1 MEGDLGSLLEP
12 IKIGPVEIKNRVAM
26 APMGIVGLVNA
37 DGSLNA
43 RGIDY
48 YIERARGGVGLI
60 ITGVHKVE
68 SELEFMTGAAMVS
81 GACGASFSELSEA
94 VHALGAKI
102 FVQLTAGFGRVA
114 NPNRLRGQP
123 VSASAIPN
131 FWRPDLTCLE
141 LKTAEVEKLVKSFG
155 DAALILANAGIDGV
169 ELHGHEG
176 YLFDQFTT
184 ALWNRRTDK
193 YGGTLENRLR
203 LPEEVLQEIKKRA
216 GADFPVQYRFGLK
229 HYVKAFNSGALPGED
244 FQEAGRD
251 IAEGLE
257 MAKRLE
263 AFGFDALHVD
273 AGCYD
278 SWYWPH
284 PPVYQEPGAMANLA
298 AQAKKAVRI
307 PVITVG
313 KLVDPALA
321 NRIIA
326 EGKADLVALGKSL
339 LADPFWV
346 QKAALGKSE
355 RIRPCIG
362 CHDGCM
368 GRIIRRKP
376 LSCAVNPPAGRERSY
391 RLERTDQP
399 KKIMVIGG
407 GVAGMEAARVA
418 SLRGHRVVLY
428 ENKENLG
435 GHLIPAS
442 APSFKK
448 DVARLLKWYQEELGG
463 LDLLIKAGTEAT
475 AGLIAAEKPDA
486 VILATGSLPVI
497 PEVPG
502 IEKEKVTVAMDLLSG
517 KKKVGQNVLVLGGG
531 LIGCET
537 ALWLA
542 QAGRKVII
550 VEALQDI
557 LIAGIPVQPM
567 NRMMLLDLLRYHRVQ
582 TICNT
587 SLLEVLEEG
596 VILID
601 RNFQRRKMQADT
613 VILAVGMKPDLRLY
627 HTLGR
632 RIHNLYLIGDARH
645 PQNIM
650 NAIWDAYEVARMI

>member
-1 MEGDLGSLLEP
+1 MQGNLGKLFEP
-12 IKIGPVEIKNRVAM
+12 VKIGPVEIKNRVAM
-26 APMGIVGLVNA
+26 APMGIVGLVNSE
-37 DGSLNA
+37 GSLTQ
-43 RGIDY
+43 RGIEY

-68 SELEFMTGAAMVS
+68 SELEFMAGAAVIS
-81 GACGASFSELSEA
+81 RACVAPFSELSEA

-114 NPNRLRGQP
+114 NPSRLRSQP

-203 LPEEVLQEIKKRA
+203 LPGEVLQEIKKRA

-244 FQEAGRD
+244 FREAGRD
-251 IAEGLE
+251 IPEGLE
-257 MAKRLE
+257 MAKMLE
-263 AFGFDALHVD
+263 AAGFDALHVD

-284 PPVYQEPGAMANLA
+284 PPTYQEPGAMADMA

-307 PVITVG
+307 PVIAVG
-313 KLVDPALA
+313 KLTAPALA
-321 NRIIA
+321 DRIIA
-326 EGKADLVALGKSL
+326 EGKADLIAVGKSL

-346 QKAALGKSE
+346 QKAAVGQPE

-368 GRIIRRKP
+368 GRIIRGKP
-376 LSCAVNPPAGRERSY
+376 LSCAVNPAAGRERSY
-391 RLERTDQP
+391 RIERADRP
-399 KKIMVIGG
+399 KKIVIVGG
-407 GVAGMEAARVA
+407 GVAGMEAARVS
-418 SLRGHRVVLY
+418 SLRGHQVVLY
-428 ENKENLG
+428 EKKQNIG

-442 APSFKK
+442 VPTFKK
-448 DVARLLKWYQEELGG
+448 DIASLLDWYKGELGM
-463 LDLLIKAGTEAT
+463 LDVHIKTATEAT
-475 AGLIAAEKPDA
+475 PEVVAAEKPDG
-486 VILATGSLPVI
+486 VILATGSLPII

-502 IEKEKVTVAMDLLSG
+502 IEGDKVVVAMDLLTG
-517 KKKVGQNVLVLGGG
+517 KKETRQNVLVLGGG

-542 QAGRKVII
+542 RQGRKVTI
-550 VEALQDI
+550 VEVLKD
-557 LIAGIPVQPM
+557 LLSAGIPVQPM
-567 NRMMLLDLLRYHRVQ
+567 NKMMLLDLLRYHRVEV
-582 TICNT
+582 ICDT

-596 VILID
+596 VVLID
-601 RNFQRRKMQADT
+601 KNFRRQKYPADT
-613 VILAVGMKPDLRLY
+613 VVLAAGLKPDQELYNNLR
-627 HTLGR
+627 GQ
-632 RIHNLYLIGDARH
+632 IPNLYSIGDGRT

-650 NAIWDAYEVARMI
+650 GAVWEAYEVARMI